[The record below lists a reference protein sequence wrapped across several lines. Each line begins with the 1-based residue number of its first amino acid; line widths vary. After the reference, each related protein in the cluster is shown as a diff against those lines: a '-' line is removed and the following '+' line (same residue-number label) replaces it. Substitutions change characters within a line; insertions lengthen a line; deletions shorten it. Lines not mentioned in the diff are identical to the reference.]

1 MNYLPIVLALVGGL
15 PEGWFAEPVLPPDV
29 ARDEV
34 RRWVDSQLVPLPL
47 AEGLGVRDWEA
58 RRTATREALLDILGL
73 RGAWPPSWPLRV
85 QIKETLRRD
94 GYRIEKLTYES
105 WPGMA
110 VPALLYVPERIPPE
124 KAPGVVSISGHHYK
138 ASKAADFVQ
147 ARNVNLVRR
156 GCVVL
161 SYDYMNCFERYT
173 GGDGDGHDPVPR
185 GGGNDHGI
193 TAFSFSERC
202 PTALEVLDAR
212 RALDVL
218 AARPEVDTGR
228 LGFTGE
234 SGGSNSTY
242 WVAALDDRV
251 KLSVLVCSV
260 STFDYWIDK
269 DRNWDWHQRPP
280 GARRVADIGM
290 LLALHAPRPTLVM
303 TSKRR
308 TDDLEFPWEEA
319 DRSYQWARRVY
330 GLHGAEGKIAHV
342 ESATGHGYQAEK
354 RLELYAWVERELL
367 RAPSGLKGDLPMTP
381 ELLETLRVGLAEVN
395 KTYYDVYREW
405 VAAIPVPAAPVNRG
419 AVAAYG
425 ARTRPALAKKLG
437 LPSGLGPPT
446 VRAVGDA
453 EAEGVRAGFYAIETE
468 PGITIPV
475 AEFRPANSGPLPV
488 VLIVGA
494 RSRSS
499 AEVESVLAAG
509 RAALVVEPRG
519 AGEVD
524 WGGRRTDNAAW
535 FFGRP
540 RVGQEV
546 FDVLRVTERWRARRD
561 VASISLSGDGRVGKA
576 VLFATALDPE
586 IGAVATNLPPTD
598 RAQFE
603 AGGRSALAEVP
614 GLLAVGDLPQ
624 VAGLIAP
631 RPCLL
636 RVPDTGPY
644 DWTRAAYRALGSD
657 GLTVSEENLHRSSI
671 RSQGRD
677 DPGPANV
684 ELSRPRPRRVAVPEP
699 G

>member
-1 MNYLPIVLALVGGL
+1 MDYLPIVLALVGGL
-15 PEGWFAEPVLPPDV
+15 PDAWFADPILPPDV

-34 RRWVDSQLVPLPL
+34 RRRVDAQLVPLPL
-47 AEGLGVRDWEA
+47 AEGRAVRDWEA
-58 RRTATREALLDILGL
+58 RRAATREALLDTLGL

-85 QIKETLRRD
+85 RVKETLRRD
-94 GYRIEKLTYES
+94 GYTIEKLTYES

-110 VPALLYVPERIPPE
+110 VPALLYVPERIPPG
-124 KAPGVVSISGHHYK
+124 KAPGVVSISGHHYR
-138 ASKAADFVQ
+138 ASKAADYVQ

-161 SYDYMNCFERYT
+161 AYDYMNCFERHT

-202 PTALEVLDAR
+202 PTTLEILDAR

-218 AARPEVDTGR
+218 AARPEVDADR

-251 KLSVLVCSV
+251 RLSVPVCSV

-280 GARRVADIGM
+280 GARRVADIGV

-319 DRSYQWARRVY
+319 ERSYRWARQVY
-330 GLHGAEGKIAHV
+330 ELYGAEAKIAHV
-342 ESATGHGYQAEK
+342 ESATGHGYQADK

-367 RAPSGLKGDLPMTP
+367 RAPSGVEGDLPVTP
-381 ELLETLRVGLAEVN
+381 EPLETLRVGLPEGN
-395 KTYYDVYREW
+395 KTYHDVYREW
-405 VAAIPVPAAPVNRG
+405 VAAIPIPRPPETHEEL
-419 AVAAYG
+419 AAY
-425 ARTRPALAKKLG
+425 AATARPALARKLG
-437 LPSGLGPPT
+437 LPIEPGPAT
-446 VRAVGDA
+446 VRAVREA
-453 EAEGVRAGFYAIETE
+453 EAEGVRAGFFAVETE
-468 PGITIPV
+468 PGLTIPV
-475 AEFRPANSGPLPV
+475 AEFRPAGDGPRHV
-488 VLIVGA
+488 ELIVGE
-494 RSRSS
+494 RTGSR
-499 AEVESVLAAG
+499 AAVESALAAG
-509 RAALVVEPRG
+509 RVALVVEPRG

-540 RVGQEV
+540 RVGQEA
-546 FDVLRVTERWRARRD
+546 FDVLRVAERWRARRD
-561 VASISLSGDGRVGKA
+561 VASISLAASGRWAKA
-576 VLFATALDPE
+576 VLFAAALDPE
-586 IGAVATNLPPTD
+586 IAGLAASLPPTD

-603 AGGRSALAEVP
+603 AGGRSALADVP

-624 VAGLIAP
+624 IVGLVAP
-631 RPCLL
+631 RPCALG
-636 RVPDTGPY
+636 VPDPGPY
-644 DWTRAAYRALGSD
+644 AWARAAYRVLGSD
-657 GLTVSEENLHRSSI
+657 ALAISAAKPH
-671 RSQGRD
+671 
-677 DPGPANV
+677 
-684 ELSRPRPRRVAVPEP
+684 
-699 G
+699 